1 MIRSLVVE
9 RWSLVRRLLPADIYL
24 WLKALLLAGIAVQLV
39 RLLWVVVTPVG
50 PFGDWQPAS
59 ARLLPPQTQAAILAA
74 VDPFNRG
81 ASIAAAAAPVAAAIE
96 LTLFGVRADARGSGS
111 AILGAADGQQTS
123 FVVGEEVSP
132 GVRLASVGFD
142 HVVLDQGGRQQTIYM
157 EGAEG
162 ADAAPVAIAGAA
174 APSAG
179 QPFALRPRMSGD
191 RVTGVMVAPGA
202 NQALFQAA
210 GFQSGD
216 VIVAVNGARITSQ
229 IDVQQLQ
236 SSAVPGARLL
246 LTVERGAQA
255 VPIALNIPGSQ

>member
-1 MIRSLVVE
+1 LVVE
-9 RWSLVRRLLPADIYL
+9 RMSLVTRLLPADIYL

-39 RLLWVVVTPVG
+39 RLLWVLATPVG
-50 PFGDWQPAS
+50 PFGDWQPAA
-59 ARLLPPQTQAAILAA
+59 ARLLPPQTQAAVLAA

-81 ASIAAAAAPVAAAIE
+81 VSPGAIAAPAAPAVE
-96 LTLFGVRADARGSGS
+96 MTLFGVRADARGSGS
-111 AILGAADGQQTS
+111 AILGAADGEQTS
-123 FVVGEEVSP
+123 FVVGEEVAP

-142 HVVLDQGGRQQTIYM
+142 HVVLDRGGQQQTIYM

-162 ADAAPVAIAGAA
+162 ADT
-174 APSAG
+174 APSASATTAASPAGG

>member
-9 RWSLVRRLLPADIYL
+9 RMSLVTRLLPADIYL

-39 RLLWVVVTPVG
+39 RLLWILATPVG
-50 PFGDWQPAS
+50 PFGDWKPAS
-59 ARLLPPQTQAAILAA
+59 ARLLPPQTQAAVLAA
-74 VDPFNRG
+74 VDPFHRG
-81 ASIAAAAAPVAAAIE
+81 AAPGAAAAPAAPAVE
-96 LTLFGVRADARGSGS
+96 MTLFGVRADARGSGS
-111 AILGAADGQQTS
+111 AILGAADGEQTS
-123 FVVGEEVSP
+123 FVVGEEVAP

-142 HVVLDQGGRQQTIYM
+142 HVVLDRGGQQQTIYM

-162 ADAAPVAIAGAA
+162 ADAAPAA
-174 APSAG
+174 TASAAPPSAG

-191 RVTGVMVAPGA
+191 RVTGVMVSPGA
-202 NQALFQAA
+202 NAALFQAA

>member
-9 RWSLVRRLLPADIYL
+9 RWSLARRLLPTDIHL

-39 RLLWVVVTPVG
+39 RLLWVVATPVG
-50 PFGDWQPAS
+50 PFGDWRPAS

-81 ASIAAAAAPVAAAIE
+81 AAVATAAAPAAAPIE
-96 LTLFGVRADARGSGS
+96 MTLFGVRADARGSGS
-111 AILGAADGQQTS
+111 AILGGTDGEQKS

-142 HVVLDQGGRQQTIYM
+142 HVVLDQGGRRQTIFM
-157 EGAEG
+157 EGAERTE
-162 ADAAPVAIAGAA
+162 AA
-174 APSAG
+174 AGGSAAAALPAAS
-179 QPFALRPRMSGD
+179 QPFALRPRMSGE

-202 NQALFQAA
+202 SAALFQAA